1 MRIAAIDIGTN
12 SIHMIVVRVRP
23 DLSFEVIDRE
33 KEMVRLGAGGL
44 DGRSLTPT
52 AMTAALQTLTKFR
65 RLADSHKVDKV
76 VAAATSAIREAE
88 NGGDFIAEVARKTG
102 IHIRVI
108 SGTEEARLIHM
119 AAVYGVHMGGSPA
132 VVIDIGGGS
141 IEVTLGT
148 ASHLTHARSFK
159 LGVIRLTERF
169 VHTDPLGR
177 GDERRMVKYINKQI
191 GAHLDSIAERRFER
205 VIGTSGTI
213 LSLGA
218 LALTDSTA
226 QESMDL
232 RNQRV
237 PAKAIHRL
245 RKRLSGVDLE
255 ARLHMD
261 GLDPRRADIVVAGA
275 VLLDTVLRR
284 LG

>member
-44 DGRSLTPT
+44 DGRSLTDA
-52 AMTAALQTLTKFR
+52 AMTSALQTLAKFR
-65 RLADSHKVDKV
+65 RLADVHRVDEI
-76 VAAATSAIREAE
+76 VAAATSAIREAD
-88 NGGDFIAEVARKTG
+88 NGGDFIAEVAKRTG
-102 IHIRVI
+102 IKIKVI

-169 VHTDPLGR
+169 VHTDPLNR
-177 GDERRMVKYINKQI
+177 TDERRLVKHINKEI
-191 GAHLDSIAERRFER
+191 GDYLDGVAERKFER

-213 LSLGA
+213 LSLGEMVM
-218 LALTDSTA
+218 LTEGA
-226 QESMDL
+226 PPESFDL
-232 RNQRV
+232 RNQRLPV
-237 PAKAIHRL
+237 K
-245 RKRLSGVDLE
+245 
-255 ARLHMD
+255 
-261 GLDPRRADIVVAGA
+261 
-275 VLLDTVLRR
+275 
-284 LG
+284 

>member
-23 DLSFEVIDRE
+23 DLSFEVVDRE

-44 DGRSLTPT
+44 DGRSLTET
-52 AMTAALQTLTKFR
+52 ARTSALQTLAKFR

-76 VAAATSAIREAE
+76 VAAATSAIREAD
-88 NGGDFIAEVARKTG
+88 NGGDFIAEVAAKTG
-102 IHIRVI
+102 IQVRVI

-119 AAVYGVHMGGSPA
+119 AAVYGVHMGGTPA

-148 ASHLTHARSFK
+148 ASHLTHAKSFK

-169 VHTDPLGR
+169 VRTDPLSKR
-177 GDERRMVKYINKQI
+177 DERRMVKHINREI
-191 GAHLDSIAERRFER
+191 GSYLDAIAERRFDR

-218 LALTDSTA
+218 LALSEDGEVQDDA
-226 QESMDL
+226 L
-232 RNQRV
+232 RNRRV
-237 PAKAIHRL
+237 PAKAIRKL
-245 RKRLSGVDLE
+245 RKRLSDADLD

-261 GLDPRRADIVVAGA
+261 GLDPRRADIA
-275 VLLDTVLRR
+275 VFR
-284 LG
+284 LM